1 MSNVTVRPMHIRD
14 VRFAASLE
22 GSDITA
28 KMLADEV
35 LYNTMAHYF
44 IAERCEERL
53 GYIGVWITDP
63 NAEITHLT
71 VREDRRRQGVGE
83 TLINRAIAFCK
94 TREVHDV
101 TLEVR
106 VSNTGAIALYEKKK
120 FARVAIRKNYYS
132 NGEDAVLM
140 RLKVRDAT

>member
-22 GSDITA
+22 GADINE

-35 LYNTMAHYF
+35 LYNAMSHYF
-44 IAERCEERL
+44 IAERSEERL

-83 TLINRAIAFCK
+83 TLINRAISFCK
-94 TREVHDV
+94 ARDV
-101 TLEVR
+101 LHLTLEVS
-106 VSNTGAIALYEKKK
+106 VSNAGAIALYEKQG
-120 FARVAIRKNYYS
+120 FARIAIRKSYYS
-132 NGEDAVLM
+132 NGEDAILM
-140 RLKVRDAT
+140 RLKVRNAT